1 MIEKLTHEDRKTI
14 QEHQENLPVNMG
26 KLSKAFGVTAYI
38 AHLNDGVSGQ
48 IIKDDNE
55 ADKYAIFVSDSDSKN
70 RQRFTAAHEL
80 SHFLLHKDK
89 IGDGIVDSPLYRGK
103 LSNRI
108 EVEANKLAADI
119 LMPYDKINTEI
130 DKGIKT
136 ISKLAEYFG
145 VSTQAMKVR
154 LGIPT

>member
-1 MIEKLTHEDRKTI
+1 MIEKLTKGQKETI
-14 QEHQENLPVNMG
+14 QKHQDNLPVNMG

-38 AHLNDGVSGQ
+38 AHLNNGVSGQ

-89 IGDGIVDSPLYRGK
+89 IGDGIVDSPLYRSS
-103 LSNRI
+103 LSNQI

-119 LMPYDKINTEI
+119 LMPYEKINTEI

>member
-1 MIEKLTHEDRKTI
+1 MIKNLLDGHQKTI
-14 QEHQENLPVNMG
+14 QEHQKNLPVNMG

-48 IIKDDNE
+48 IIKDGDE

-89 IGDGIVDSPLYRGK
+89 IGDGIVDSPLYRSS
-103 LSNRI
+103 LSNQI

-130 DKGIKT
+130 DKGIET

>member
-1 MIEKLTHEDRKTI
+1 MIEKLTKGQKETI
-14 QEHQENLPVNMG
+14 QKHQDNFPVNMG
-26 KLSKAFGVTAYI
+26 ELSKAFGVTAYI
-38 AHLNDGVSGQ
+38 AHLNNGVSGQ
-48 IIKDDNE
+48 IIKDGNE

-80 SHFLLHKDK
+80 SHFLLHKNK
-89 IGDGIVDSPLYRGK
+89 IGDGIVDSPLYRSS
-103 LSNRI
+103 LSNQI
-108 EVEANKLAADI
+108 EVEANKLTADI
-119 LMPYDKINTEI
+119 LMPYEKINTEI